1 MEKRHSFSCVFQ
13 KKAVTLRSKKP
24 VLGNYMSISALISEF
39 EPISLSEMES
49 VKLMNRIDTKYAV
62 PIAVLPAILE
72 AAKADYF
79 AQEIDGKRIATYDTM
94 YYDTDTLDMY
104 IRHHDRQ
111 LVRQKIRV
119 RQYVDSNLTFLEI
132 KRKNNKGRT
141 SKKRIVVPGFDI
153 TAATQSKLKHKHKE
167 DELLTVAEFIDHKSR
182 YTWDSITPHLWT
194 KFHRI
199 TLVNKL
205 KTERLTIDMDLVW
218 ENVVSGETKTY
229 PDLVIIELK
238 RDGNVPSKMTHIMLD
253 HRIHPLK
260 ISKYCIGTALTT
272 PGLKRNRFKKKIRS
286 IEKMLNE

>member
-1 MEKRHSFSCVFQ
+1 
-13 KKAVTLRSKKP
+13 
-24 VLGNYMSISALISEF
+24 
-39 EPISLSEMES
+39 MES

-62 PIAVLPAILE
+62 PLSVLPTILE
-72 AAKADYF
+72 AAREDYF

-94 YYDTDTLDMY
+94 YYDTETLDMY

-119 RQYVDSNLTFLEI
+119 RQYVDSHLTFLEI

-141 SKKRIVVPGFDI
+141 KKKRIAVPGFGI
-153 TAATQSKLKHKHKE
+153 TGDTSGSSMKETWTVEDFIAA
-167 DELLTVAEFIDHKSR
+167 KSR
-182 YTWDSITPHLWT
+182 YQWAQLSPHLST

-199 TLVNKL
+199 TLVNKA

-218 ENVVSGETKTY
+218 ENIVSGESKTY
-229 PDLVIIELK
+229 PNLVIIELK
-238 RDGNVPSKMTHIMLD
+238 RDGNVLSRMTDIMQDL
-253 HRIHPLK
+253 RIHPFK

-286 IEKMLNE
+286 IEKMLNR

>member
-1 MEKRHSFSCVFQ
+1 MCAKSSNFAAEI
-13 KKAVTLRSKKP
+13 
-24 VLGNYMSISALISEF
+24 YMQNVSLILQAF

-62 PIAVLPAILE
+62 SRKVLPSILE
-72 AAKADYF
+72 AAQADYF
-79 AQEIDGKRIATYDTM
+79 VQEIDGKRIATYDTM
-94 YYDTDTLDMY
+94 YYDTESLDMY

-119 RQYVDSNLTFLEI
+119 RQYVDSDLTFLEI

-141 SKKRIVVPGFDI
+141 SKKRIIVPGFDI
-153 TAATQSKLKHKHKE
+153 KADTPSVLKHKKKE
-167 DELLTVAEFIDHKSR
+167 DEAVTVSRFIDAKSR
-182 YTWDSITPHLWT
+182 YEWGEITPHLWT

-199 TLVNKL
+199 TLVNKA

-218 ENVVSGETKTY
+218 DNVVSGEKKTFE
-229 PDLVIIELK
+229 DLVIVELK

-253 HRIHPLK
+253 LRIHPLK

-272 PGLKRNRFKKKIRS
+272 PGIKKNRFKGKILR
-286 IEKMLNE
+286 IVKMLNC

>member
-1 MEKRHSFSCVFQ
+1 MNEITNIVQS
-13 KKAVTLRSKKP
+13 
-24 VLGNYMSISALISEF
+24 F
-39 EPISLSEMES
+39 EPISLKQMEG

-62 PIAVLPAILE
+62 PISVLPHILE

-79 AQEIDGKRIATYDTM
+79 VQEIDGKRIATYDTM
-94 YYDTDTLDMY
+94 YYDTDSLDMY
-104 IRHHDRQ
+104 VRHHDRQ

-141 SKKRIVVPGFDI
+141 SKKRIIVPGFTI
-153 TAATQSKLKHKHKE
+153 TADTPSVLMHKHKE
-167 DELLTVAEFIDHKSR
+167 DEAVTVESFIGAKSR
-182 YTWDSITPHLWT
+182 YNWSDITPHLWT

-199 TLVNKL
+199 TLVNRA

-218 ENVVSGETKTY
+218 DNIISGEKRSFT
-229 PDLVIIELK
+229 DLVIIELK

-253 HRIHPLK
+253 LRVHPLK

-272 PGLKRNRFKKKIRS
+272 PDIKKNRFKSKIRK
-286 IEKMLNE
+286 IEKLLTI

>member
-1 MEKRHSFSCVFQ
+1 MQSVANILQS
-13 KKAVTLRSKKP
+13 
-24 VLGNYMSISALISEF
+24 F
-39 EPISLSEMES
+39 EPISLAQMES

-62 PIAVLPAILE
+62 PMSVLPHILE
-72 AAKADYF
+72 AAKEDYYV
-79 AQEIDGKRIATYDTM
+79 QEIDGKRIATYDTM
-94 YYDTDTLDMY
+94 YYDTESLDMY
-104 IRHHDRQ
+104 VRHHDRQ

-141 SKKRIVVPGFDI
+141 SKKRIIVPGFEI
-153 TAATQSKLKHKHKE
+153 TADTPSVLKHKRKE
-167 DELLTVAEFIDHKSR
+167 DEKVTVASFIDTKSR
-182 YTWDSITPHLWT
+182 YEWGEISPHLWT

-199 TLVNKL
+199 TLVNKA

-218 ENVVSGETKTY
+218 ENMVSGEKKTFEE
-229 PDLVIIELK
+229 LVIVELK

-272 PGLKRNRFKKKIRS
+272 PQIKKNRFKAKIRK
-286 IEKMLNE
+286 IEKLLAI

>member
-1 MEKRHSFSCVFQ
+1 MRKCIEDI
-13 KKAVTLRSKKP
+13 LRS
-24 VLGNYMSISALISEF
+24 F
-39 EPISLSEMES
+39 EPISLAQMES

-72 AAKADYF
+72 AAQADYY

-94 YYDTDTLDMY
+94 YYDTESLDMY
-104 IRHHDRQ
+104 VRHHDRQ

-119 RQYVDSNLTFLEI
+119 RQYVDSHLTFLEI

-141 SKKRIVVPGFDI
+141 KKKRIVVPGFDI
-153 TAATQSKLKHKHKE
+153 TADTPSVLKHKKGE
-167 DELLTVAEFIDHKSR
+167 DEAVTVESFIDAKSR
-182 YTWDSITPHLWT
+182 YEWSQISPHLWT

-199 TLVNKL
+199 TLVNKA

-218 ENVVSGETKTY
+218 DNVVSGEAKTY

-272 PGLKRNRFKKKIRS
+272 PGIKKNRFKKKIRS
-286 IEKMLNE
+286 IEKMLHLSPTLSQGED

>member
-1 MEKRHSFSCVFQ
+1 MIADLLQS
-13 KKAVTLRSKKP
+13 
-24 VLGNYMSISALISEF
+24 F
-39 EPISLSEMES
+39 EPISLAQMES

-62 PIAVLPAILE
+62 PMTILPLILE
-72 AAKADYF
+72 SAKADYYV
-79 AQEIDGKRIATYDTM
+79 QEIDGKRVATYDTM
-94 YYDTDTLDMY
+94 YYDTESLDMY
-104 IRHHDRQ
+104 VRHHDRQ

-153 TAATQSKLKHKHKE
+153 NAETPSVLKHKRKE
-167 DELLTVAEFIDHKSR
+167 DEAVTVASFIDAKCR
-182 YTWDSITPHLWT
+182 YEWSEISPHLWT

-199 TLVNKL
+199 TLVNKA

-218 ENVVSGETKTY
+218 ENVVSGEKKTFS
-229 PDLVIIELK
+229 DLVIIELK

-272 PGLKRNRFKKKIRS
+272 PEIKKNRFKSKIRT
-286 IEKMLNE
+286 IVKMLNS